1 MFTEETVS
9 ILRKIAEIC
18 VGGEAIYSSLQ
29 SPSTKSKPPPANG
42 KDATNIGGA
51 DNRIFFLLKGL
62 LTEDEWF
69 AKHGA

>member
-1 MFTEETVS
+1 MFTKETVS

-42 KDATNIGGA
+42 KDATNSGGA
-51 DNRIFFLLKGL
+51 YNRTSFLLKGL
-62 LTEDEWF
+62 LAEDEWF